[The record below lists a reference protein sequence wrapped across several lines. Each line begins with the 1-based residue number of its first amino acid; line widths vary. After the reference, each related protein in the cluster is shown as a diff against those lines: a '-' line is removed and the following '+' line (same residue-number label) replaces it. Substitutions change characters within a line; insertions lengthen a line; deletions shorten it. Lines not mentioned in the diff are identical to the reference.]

1 MEWVGLVALV
11 LSAVLLMW
19 PGGGSLLFNKDIQN
33 DPLTA
38 AISGFLA
45 R

>member
-19 PGGGSLLFNKDIQN
+19 PGGGALLFRNEVRN

-38 AISGFLA
+38 AFSSFLA